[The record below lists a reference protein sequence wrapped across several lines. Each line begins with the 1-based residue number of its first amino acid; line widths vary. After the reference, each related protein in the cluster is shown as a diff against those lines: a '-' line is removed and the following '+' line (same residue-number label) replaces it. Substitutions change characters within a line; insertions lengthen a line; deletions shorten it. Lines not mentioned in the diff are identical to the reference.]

1 MRYFSRFFSR
11 IRKDIRVV
19 FERDPAAKSVL
30 EVVLCYS
37 GLHAIWIHR
46 ISHEFYLRGWIVF
59 ARLLSNFGRF
69 MTGIE
74 IHPGA
79 KIGPG
84 LFIDHG
90 TGIVIGETAEIG
102 RNVTLYQGVTLGGTG
117 KESGKRHP
125 TLGNNVVVASGAKVL
140 GSFKVG
146 DHAKIGAGSVVLK
159 EVPPYATVV
168 GIPGRVVVLHGRRIH
183 NAEDYRDAVMDF
195 CTKRGY
201 DLNDPEVYA
210 ELCDEIDVDLDH
222 NILPDPETEMIQTMS
237 RQIQRLEDRIR
248 ILEKRLAEQKPI
260 KVDSIPIL
268 PSTTDGIPPTIAEL
282 NREKMSYER
291 QSKNVS
297 LDKVETAQPARSG
310 NLTVISTKKNP
321 RPSFK
326 IPDDDDDSE
335 IMLPAKNLSKTKEN
349 LNAQSLQHDDE
360 EEGRISPTAKR

>member
-1 MRYFSRFFSR
+1 M
-11 IRKDIRVV
+11 

-30 EVVLCYS
+30 EVLFCYS

-46 ISHEFYLRGWIVF
+46 LSHALYVDGWIVA
-59 ARLLSNFGRF
+59 ARFLSNLGRF
-69 MTGIE
+69 LTGIE

-117 KESGKRHP
+117 KEKGKRHP
-125 TLGNNVVVASGAKVL
+125 TIGNNVVIATGAKVL

-146 DHAKIGAGSVVLK
+146 DHAKIGAGSVVLR

-168 GIPGRVVVLHGRRIH
+168 GIPGRVVVLHGKRIH
-183 NAEDYRDAVMDF
+183 TAEDYRDAVIDF
-195 CTKRGY
+195 CESRGY
-201 DLNDPEVYA
+201 DLNDPETYN

-260 KVDSIPIL
+260 RVDSIPSL
-268 PSTTDGIPPTIAEL
+268 PSTTDGIPPTIDEL
-282 NREKMSYER
+282 RREKISHER
-291 QSKNVS
+291 KPVS
-297 LDKVETAQPARSG
+297 L
-310 NLTVISTKKNP
+310 KK
-321 RPSFK
+321 
-326 IPDDDDDSE
+326 
-335 IMLPAKNLSKTKEN
+335 LSKEN
-349 LNAQSLQHDDE
+349 QNAQGLQHDDE
-360 EEGRISPTAKR
+360 EEGDLLSATKR